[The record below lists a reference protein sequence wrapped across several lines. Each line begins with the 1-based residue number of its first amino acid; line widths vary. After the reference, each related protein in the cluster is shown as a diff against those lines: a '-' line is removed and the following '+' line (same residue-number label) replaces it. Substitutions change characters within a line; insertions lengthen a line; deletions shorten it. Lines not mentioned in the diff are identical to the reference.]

1 MAVTT
6 PTINKIYKMTEFDLA
21 RTSYTPGN
29 MYICLDSYKLY
40 YDESVNTRVI
50 YDYVSV
56 STVNDLRHNIT
67 PDYGKT
73 YYCWEDNSL
82 WLWINKWVTLWSD
95 STYPSAYV
103 YDDWGGGNLTSI
115 YRHDQPLLSAD
126 DNGLL
131 HDGSVVVRDRN
142 RIIKGRIYVDD
153 GNDNFV
159 ISSFLGG
166 GLRFLPNG
174 QMTSNGEFLIDE
186 RTTTIDGSE
195 ETVTIPAATL
205 RAEFRTKNYE
215 MFVDYTEEP
224 EMDTNPYATDDHIY
238 QVYHTGN
245 LDAAALHVL
254 TPQEVYQK
262 LRDDSLPAT
271 LDLSVARLNGLD
283 ASNYSLITH
292 THTHEAITDFN
303 DAAKDQASIEIGTIF
318 NGATTRGMNLNYNIS
333 NKKLSI
339 IAKPYSINLTGDGI
353 SGSGTVS
360 SDRNNVDIIV
370 QVNPDGHVHQNY
382 VDRMDGLQRA
392 IDNINVM
399 DPDDYYTKIETND
412 AIQAVAGTTT
422 PTSGKPLLVNS
433 NGILPGTTQDANQL
447 TTARTLTFTGA
458 VLGQL
463 TTDFST
469 DETITLDSS
478 PILSTTPTV
487 GKALAVTLSDDSE
500 LILDGLAREAK
511 QLDHTVD
518 IDLLGDITGSTN
530 WNTLDNQIE
539 ITTTLSETSA
549 AYDKLLLK
557 SHIGTLVPG
566 LDSTTL
572 LIPDTYIADK
582 YRDKL
587 TFKDYYAPRQDPTTQ
602 EWLPPTDSALQGDF
616 YILTADGKIGNVN
629 YVTGDWT
636 IYLDGGWVRLSTS
649 SDVWS
654 VNGKNGVVV
663 LDYNDV
669 GAIDVELINYTI
681 QPRYSPTDPEELIGY
696 DEIPGGYVVK
706 TVEQGVIRGASV
718 ERLENEITI
727 ETDENLESPT
737 DIAIMSNSSSLG
749 ATGAIG
755 HTKLGLNMKITE
767 DGYNSILNTVGH
779 EIQNNGNLIEHRRYL
794 NFDSNFIVEVM
805 KYPIYNEQGEIIGY
819 EESDSQVGIS
829 LASNNA
835 LNTLYFWY
843 QDSEHNNGDEI
854 CATLTDMF
862 HKRAD
867 SPIVIVFNYKFEKY
881 FVYTIDENTPEP
893 SATSNKL
900 ILNNHLYRLS
910 NTSTL
915 TDIFD
920 DNYQLNF
927 DEVTDS
933 EDGSKYFE
941 NATLDI
947 ISTNKGQYLSTTNY
961 SGGSA
966 TTFLPSEDW
975 QPATKAYVDN
985 HNPGGHESVTRKIG
999 GQSAGYTYTVNH
1011 NLDTE
1016 DVMVQCRYTNTKEQ
1030 VIMAN
1035 TIIDRNNITVT
1046 SDIALSNEEIT
1057 VYIYSM
1063 V

>member
-103 YDDWGGGNLTSI
+103 YDDWSGGNLTSI

-292 THTHEAITDFN
+292 THTHNAITDFN
-303 DAAKDQASIEIGTIF
+303 DAARDQASIEIGTIF

-433 NGILPGTTQDANQL
+433 NGILPGTAQDANQL

-487 GKALAVTLSDDSE
+487 GKALAVTLSDNSE

-669 GAIDVELINYTI
+669 GAISNSLINYTI
-681 QPRYSPTDPEELIGY
+681 EPIYEPDPETGDPVIVGY
-696 DEIPGGYVVK
+696 TEIPRGNVVFAYDNG
-706 TVEQGVIRGASV
+706 EIHGAGI
-718 ERLENEITI
+718 ERLIDPITI
-727 ETDENLESPT
+727 
-737 DIAIMSNSSSLG
+737 SSDDDSEISIINTSTSTS
-749 ATGAIG
+749 ATGAPG
-755 HTKLGLNMKITE
+755 DDYFGLNMQITQAGFE
-767 DGYNSILNTVGH
+767 SILNNVGYQ
-779 EIQNNGNLIEHRRYL
+779 IQSESTTLEHKRYL
-794 NFDSNFIVEVM
+794 NFDSSFILTELENSIRISSVNDATNVVLYLWYKTTALNNLEDTVNILKIIYDARVE
-805 KYPIYNEQGEIIGY
+805 KPIIIICNYKDVLYKFVIDSNTPAVDQDGY
-819 EESDSQVGIS
+819 VYLYSDYILKETLGDTTQLNKKQIKMS
-829 LASNNA
+829 LA
-835 LNTLYFWY
+835 F
-843 QDSEHNNGDEI
+843 
-854 CATLTDMF
+854 TDTGE
-862 HKRAD
+862 AD
-867 SPIVIVFNYKFEKY
+867 SIELTEQTTYLGSFLT
-881 FVYTIDENTPEP
+881 TIKTDVSDPNTFTPTQE
-893 SATSNKL
+893 
-900 ILNNHLYRLS
+900 
-910 NTSTL
+910 
-915 TDIFD
+915 
-920 DNYQLNF
+920 
-927 DEVTDS
+927 
-933 EDGSKYFE
+933 
-941 NATLDI
+941 
-947 ISTNKGQYLSTTNY
+947 
-961 SGGSA
+961 
-966 TTFLPSEDW
+966 W
-975 QPATKAYVDN
+975 QPATKKYVDDAIASSQ
-985 HNPGGHESVTRKIG
+985 GSQVE
-999 GQSAGYTYTVNH
+999 YYTVTLGAITKGTTTTITH
-1011 NLDTE
+1011 NLNTQAIL
-1016 DVMVQCRYTNTKEQ
+1016 VQFRYTSTGEQ
-1030 VIMAN
+1030 IILGNAITGPN
-1035 TIIDRNNITVT
+1035 TITITPDIDIEDATVFV
-1046 SDIALSNEEIT
+1046 SILALK
-1057 VYIYSM
+1057 
-1063 V
+1063 